1 MLNRLIPV
9 NKPSVPPASST
20 YILVFHC
27 SSFWQY
33 DVNLKI
39 AHLVSPA
46 CQWMTLSWSWQSAPP
61 SEWLVR
67 TWNRT
72 TLRISMPYYCNPT
85 SINNLVVGFAC
96 IPTWGRPGH
105 SWPWSGSRRR
115 LECWICS
122 PANASVPSGP
132 TWRPHPILWSLFWI
146 PCRVWCSGFLP
157 GSIFLAQASSAS
169 MFSEVAKYSNSTWPQ
184 FWGHFPSSR
193 SEMVVLLRIW
203 RNPKKALMIRRTWK
217 SVQ

>member
-1 MLNRLIPV
+1 MLKRLIPV
-9 NKPSVPPASST
+9 NKPSVPPVSST
-20 YILVFHC
+20 YIVLVFHC
-27 SSFWQY
+27 STIWQNG
-33 DVNLKI
+33 VNLMLT
-39 AHLVSPA
+39 HLVSPA

-132 TWRPHPILWSLFWI
+132 TWRPRPILNHILSHFDSAI
-146 PCRVWCSGFLP
+146 SSTRHNEFLP

-203 RNPKKALMIRRTWK
+203 KNPYRLLLG
-217 SVQ
+217 